1 MSDLMH
7 RAPKWLKPVTE
18 YGPLVAFFAAYWY
31 DGILTAT
38 AVIMGATVVSLA
50 LSLIFERRIPLM
62 PLITA
67 VVVGVFGGLTIYL
80 EDDTF
85 IKMKPTIVQVA
96 FGVILL
102 TGLAFGRS
110 FLKNLMGSAWA
121 MDDEGWRKLTL
132 RFGMF
137 FLVMAAINEAVWR
150 TQTTDFWVNFKVF
163 GIIGLTLVF
172 AMSQAPLISRHQID
186 EESGDAD

>member
-1 MSDLMH
+1 
-7 RAPKWLKPVTE
+7 
-18 YGPLVAFFAAYWY
+18 
-31 DGILTAT
+31 
-38 AVIMGATVVSLA
+38 
-50 LSLIFERRIPLM
+50 M

-102 TGLAFGRS
+102 TGLAFGRP

-121 MDDEGWRKLTL
+121 MDDEGWRKLTF
-132 RFGMF
+132 RFGVF

-172 AMSQAPLISRHQID
+172 AMSQAPLIGRHQID

>member
-1 MSDLMH
+1 MAETGH
-7 RAPKWLKPVTE
+7 RIRPV
-18 YGPLVAFFAAYWY
+18 GRVLRCLLVRRYIDRNRRHNGRDHRLF
-31 DGILTAT
+31 G
-38 AVIMGATVVSLA
+38 VVPF
-50 LSLIFERRIPLM
+50 FERRIPLM

-85 IKMKPTIVQVA
+85 IKMKPTIAQVA

-137 FLVMAAINEAVWR
+137 FLVMAAINEVVWR